1 MRDPDT
7 LDDISK
13 ERFEGTILKSI
24 PRHPPKTIKKE
35 LEEKEEATE
44 EEQGAADAGQ
54 VQLQKLCGNGNFPEK
69 RKENTQ
75 FVVFFQVQIKVE
87 KMEEG
92 EKGEVQGGQEVT
104 LELKK
109 EKTYEEVTKEKP
121 PVAEVKTKS
130 DVEVGRLV
138 MTIDGQQK
146 QLTFGPKDLLTTATM
161 LDGDKVRTLDF
172 LLLCFRPAAF
182 ILQINANKVSEFSI
196 YRTFASFE
204 PDPELCLACTGA
216 L

>member
-24 PRHPPKTIKKE
+24 PRHPPNTIKKE
-35 LEEKEEATE
+35 LKEKQEATE
-44 EEQGAADAGQ
+44 EEQGVADAGQ
-54 VQLQKLCGNGNFPEK
+54 VQLQKLCGNCSFPEK
-69 RKENTQ
+69 QKENTQ

-87 KMEEG
+87 KMEED
-92 EKGEVQGGQEVT
+92 EKGEVEGGQDVT
-104 LELKK
+104 VELKK
-109 EKTYEEVTKEKP
+109 DKTDEEVMKEKP
-121 PVAEVKTKS
+121 PEAEVKTKR

-161 LDGDKVRTLDF
+161 LDGDKVRMLDC
-172 LLLCFRPAAF
+172 LLLFQTSHVYLRKHQGLSFQHLRNLCFF
-182 ILQINANKVSEFSI
+182 
-196 YRTFASFE
+196 
-204 PDPELCLACTGA
+204 
-216 L
+216 

>member
-54 VQLQKLCGNGNFPEK
+54 VQLQKLCGNCSFPEK
-69 RKENTQ
+69 RKKNPTQ

-109 EKTYEEVTKEKP
+109 EKTDEEVTKEKP
-121 PVAEVKTKS
+121 PEAEVKTKP

-161 LDGDKVRTLDF
+161 LDGDKVRMLDF
-172 LLLCFRPAAF
+172 LLLCFRPVVF
-182 ILQINANKVSEFSI
+182 ICENIEVSVFSI